1 MATGNLVVIV
11 GPMYS
16 GKTSELISF
25 IEIYTLGKK
34 KIKVF
39 KPLLDNRY
47 NETSIVSHSNTSV
60 KAIPINNS
68 AEILPRLDGDEKAIF
83 IDEIQFLDETLREV
97 VVEMINSGKD
107 VYCAGLDLSYKNNP
121 FKVTSLL
128 MSHADTVIKKKA
140 VCHECGEYRGTMTY
154 KTVENGGEIDVGGF
168 EKYIAVCRDCYLE
181 LNKNKQNQNKSQN
194 QGG

>member
-47 NETSIVSHSNTSV
+47 NETFIVSHSNTSV

-68 AEILPRLDGDEKAIF
+68 AEILPQLDGDEKAVF
-83 IDEIQFLDETLREV
+83 
-97 VVEMINSGKD
+97 
-107 VYCAGLDLSYKNNP
+107 
-121 FKVTSLL
+121 
-128 MSHADTVIKKKA
+128 
-140 VCHECGEYRGTMTY
+140 
-154 KTVENGGEIDVGGF
+154 
-168 EKYIAVCRDCYLE
+168 
-181 LNKNKQNQNKSQN
+181 
-194 QGG
+194 